1 MERAAYPTRAVEG
14 RSWAAEAVATE
25 AVVAEGVVVK
35 AVAVM
40 VAVAGSGVKAAARA
54 ARAC

>member
-1 MERAAYPTRAVEG
+1 VERAAYPTRAVEG